1 MRTNS
6 STKFVR
12 NLPLR
17 RVSRPMGIHRIHCA
31 LQGKMK
37 ANLLNQDQRLLSD
50 FLAFCELSS
59 LPMPRSSAKGGR
71 CREQGKS
78 RARQHR
84 PTKKPLIPVGPAD
97 WPPQC
102 SDFG

>member
-1 MRTNS
+1 VRTNS

-59 LPMPRSSAKGGR
+59 LPMPRSSAEGAAAV
-71 CREQGKS
+71 S
-78 RARQHR
+78 RAKAV
-84 PTKKPLIPVGPAD
+84 PDDIA
-97 WPPQC
+97 PPR
-102 SDFG
+102 SR